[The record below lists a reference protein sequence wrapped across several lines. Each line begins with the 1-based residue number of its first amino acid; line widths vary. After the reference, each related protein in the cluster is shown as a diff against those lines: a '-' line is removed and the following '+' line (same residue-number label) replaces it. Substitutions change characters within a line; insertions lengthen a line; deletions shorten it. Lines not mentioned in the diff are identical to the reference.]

1 MTILAGFLLAHAVL
15 AQAPVSPWWVPN
27 LTLVGMVLAIGRHPE
42 RWAVWAGV
50 ASGWAM
56 VWAVRM
62 PWVVGLSY
70 LGCGW
75 GVHGLCQ
82 SWETSDVRM
91 QSLAV
96 GLSSLVMTVAL
107 LWVDR
112 LWSLPVAG
120 MAVVH
125 VGMTAAT
132 VWLWTLG
139 LQRRRMMRT
148 GGGVPR

>member
-1 MTILAGFLLAHAVL
+1 MILLLGFLLAHAVL

-42 RWAVWAGV
+42 RWAVWAGLAAV
-50 ASGWAM
+50 WTM

-62 PWVVGLSY
+62 PWLAGLCS

-75 GVHGLCQ
+75 GARGLCEA
-82 SWETSDVRM
+82 WETSDVRM

-96 GLSSLVMTVAL
+96 GLASLIMTVAL
-107 LWVDR
+107 LWADR

-125 VGMTAAT
+125 VGMTVAV
-132 VWLWTLG
+132 VWLWMLG
-139 LQRRRMMRT
+139 PQRHRTARR
-148 GGGVPR
+148 PRR